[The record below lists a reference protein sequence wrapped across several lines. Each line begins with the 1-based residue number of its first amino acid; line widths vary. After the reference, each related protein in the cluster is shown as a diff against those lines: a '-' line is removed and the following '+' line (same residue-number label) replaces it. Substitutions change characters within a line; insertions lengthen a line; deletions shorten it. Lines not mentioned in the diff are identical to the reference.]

1 MSQTDVS
8 LCEHGEIEAA
18 CLDCFAKPK
27 KLAPQKRVTQRT
39 TKSPVSGNDMIAP
52 FTGALDMSLP
62 VDTADD
68 HLGST
73 HLPAKI
79 FPHHLKRGGWVY
91 LRCDG
96 HLKGRVKAKKM
107 VWSEER
113 AEMLLEVDPA
123 TWDDE
128 IEIPLGELT
137 EKQTTGYRYLVTNDD
152 DSVTHYMGGKPV
164 VFADPDDED
173 D

>member
-1 MSQTDVS
+1 MSKTDVS

-27 KLAPQKRVTQRT
+27 KLAPQKKVTQRT
-39 TKSPVSGNDMIAP
+39 TKSPMSPNDMIAP

-62 VDTADD
+62 VDGAPE
-68 HLGST
+68 LFGAS

-91 LRCDG
+91 LRSEGC
-96 HLKGRVKAKKM
+96 LQGRVKAKKM
-107 VWSEER
+107 IWSEDLNG
-113 AEMLLEVDPA
+113 MMIEVDPA
-123 TWDDE
+123 TWNPD
-128 IEIPLGELT
+128 INIPLGELT
-137 EKQTTGYRYLVTNDD
+137 EKQNTGYRYLATNDD

-164 VFADPDDED
+164 VFADPEDED
-173 D
+173 